1 MITLL
6 IVFIGENV
14 SRLSQSSLVL
24 FLIIGIILGFLIT
37 WLLYNEDKPLGVI
50 ILNSKE
56 DEVCTYVEKNK
67 FFIKPKIEKKMPKKK
82 RKEVA

>member
-6 IVFIGENV
+6 MMSIGENV
-14 SRLSQSSLVL
+14 SRLHQSSLVL

-37 WLLYNEDKPLGVI
+37 WLLYDEDKPLGVI

-56 DEVCTYVEKNK
+56 DEVCTYVEKNR
-67 FFIKPKIEKKMPKKK
+67 FFKKLKIGKKCQKKK
-82 RKEVA
+82 GKRVA

>member
-6 IVFIGENV
+6 TIFIGENV
-14 SRLSQSSLVL
+14 SRLYQSSLVL

-37 WLLYNEDKPLGVI
+37 WLLYDEDKPLGVI

-56 DEVCTYVEKNK
+56 DEVCTYVEKK
-67 FFIKPKIEKKMPKKK
+67 
-82 RKEVA
+82 

>member
-56 DEVCTYVEKNK
+56 DEVCTYVEKK
-67 FFIKPKIEKKMPKKK
+67 
-82 RKEVA
+82 

>member
-37 WLLYNEDKPLGVI
+37 WLLYDEDKPLGVI
-50 ILNSKE
+50 ILNSTE
-56 DEVCTYVEKNK
+56 DEVCTYVEKK
-67 FFIKPKIEKKMPKKK
+67 
-82 RKEVA
+82 